1 MIRDLSLTLQA
12 ILDDPALAP
21 EFKELAAAQVVFD
34 RPSEQFS
41 PSQTTID
48 LFLYDMRENMEL
60 RSNEPVIERNNGTA
74 TIHRPPLRVAC
85 SYLITAWPV
94 GGTDLPLQE
103 HRLLSQA
110 LEVLSRYPM
119 IPASFLIGKLIGQ
132 APPLPMMTSQADG
145 LKNPAEFW
153 TAIGNKLRPSL
164 AVTVTISM
172 QPFAPVTAKV
182 VTEAEI
188 RVGERTAADKKAIA
202 SATLIDAFR
211 IGGRVTDA
219 KDAPVAQANVSIIET
234 GLSTI
239 TDPDGLYSIG
249 MLRAGTFTLR
259 VESGSKVVNMSITV
273 PAVVVGENF
282 NVKLTG

>member
-1 MIRDLSLTLQA
+1 MIRDLSETLRA
-12 ILDDPALAP
+12 ILDDPALAA

-34 RPSEQFS
+34 RPSESFN
-41 PSQTTID
+41 PAQTTID
-48 LFLYDMRENMEL
+48 LFLYDMRENIEL

-119 IPASFLIGKLIGQ
+119 IPAPFLIGKLIGQ
-132 APPLPMMTSQADG
+132 APPLPMMASQADG

-188 RVGERTAADKKAIA
+188 RVGERTAPDKNAIA
-202 SATLIDAFR
+202 SATLVDAFR

-234 GLSTI
+234 GLSAI
-239 TDPDGLYSIG
+239 TNSDGLYSIG

-273 PAVVVGENF
+273 PAVAGKNF